1 MPSRSSAG
9 IAVISAEAVMTSAD
23 GKTILSAAS
32 IPAFFDGQK
41 MPEMRRPF
49 VRKKGCPSVT

>member
-1 MPSRSSAG
+1 MPSRSIAG
-9 IAVISAEAVMTSAD
+9 IGVISAGAVMTSAD

-41 MPEMRRPF
+41 TPEMRRLF
-49 VRKKGCPSVT
+49 VREKGPPSVT